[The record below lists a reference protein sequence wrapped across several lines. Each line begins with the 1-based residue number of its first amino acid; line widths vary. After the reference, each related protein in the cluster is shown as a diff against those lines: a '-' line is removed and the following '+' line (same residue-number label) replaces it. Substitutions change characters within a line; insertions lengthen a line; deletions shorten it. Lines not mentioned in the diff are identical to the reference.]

1 MPAND
6 LENTGLTHRRD
17 LARYAI
23 LDLIFRTLRFVTLL
37 MLLHSA
43 PALAPSFVG
52 LSQLPN
58 ARKFNLGK
66 YPKGTLRQR
75 FPAAGLGF
83 DGRPPLSEQ
92 GFHLLSSLL
101 EMCPVGDN
109 AAVG

>member
-1 MPAND
+1 MLPA
-6 LENTGLTHRRD
+6 
-17 LARYAI
+17 
-23 LDLIFRTLRFVTLL
+23 
-37 MLLHSA
+37 
-43 PALAPSFVG
+43 G

-101 EMCPVGDN
+101 EMCPVSGGCGHRRRWL
-109 AAVG
+109 ALVRHGFVLLWRHYTTTPASTRALAKRP

>member
-1 MPAND
+1 MLPA
-6 LENTGLTHRRD
+6 
-17 LARYAI
+17 
-23 LDLIFRTLRFVTLL
+23 
-37 MLLHSA
+37 
-43 PALAPSFVG
+43 G

-101 EMCPVGDN
+101 EMCPVSG
-109 AAVG
+109 GCGHRRR